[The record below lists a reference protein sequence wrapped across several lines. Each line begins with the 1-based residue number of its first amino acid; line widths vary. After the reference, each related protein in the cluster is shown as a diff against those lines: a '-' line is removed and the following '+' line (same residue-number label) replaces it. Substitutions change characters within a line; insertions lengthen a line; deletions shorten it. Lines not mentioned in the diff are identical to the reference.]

1 MRAGDISLTCG
12 QELTQKVLAV
22 SFLWL
27 LTLGLA
33 ETKLHGP
40 LDWTREYWKGRD
52 ILDYPNDSIISE

>member
-33 ETKLHGP
+33 ETKLFAWSLG
-40 LDWTREYWKGRD
+40 LDKGILEREGYFG
-52 ILDYPNDSIISE
+52 LSQ